1 MPEGKRAPY
10 EEIADRAALKRFCE
24 EKLEDLNME
33 PGAAQM
39 DLVMF
44 GDALSHVCRIK
55 RIISMPRA
63 NALLVGVGGS
73 GRQSLTRLS
82 CYIAEYKVFTIEVVR
97 GYRLEL
103 FREDLK
109 KLYEMTG
116 INQQTT
122 VFLFNDTQVIETG
135 FLEDINGML
144 TSGEVAGLYA
154 PDEKS
159 QVTSTLPLALGLGLT
174 LPLALGLGLTLSLT
188 LTLTLTLTLSQPLPQ
203 P

>member
-1 MPEGKRAPY
+1 
-10 EEIADRAALKRFCE
+10 
-24 EKLEDLNME
+24 
-33 PGAAQM
+33 
-39 DLVMF
+39 
-44 GDALSHVCRIK
+44 
-55 RIISMPRA
+55 
-63 NALLVGVGGS
+63 
-73 GRQSLTRLS
+73 
-82 CYIAEYKVFTIEVVR
+82 VR

-188 LTLTLTLTLSQPLPQ
+188 LTLTLTLTLRLPLSQP
-203 P
+203 

>member
-1 MPEGKRAPY
+1 M
-10 EEIADRAALKRFCE
+10 
-24 EKLEDLNME
+24 
-33 PGAAQM
+33 
-39 DLVMF
+39 
-44 GDALSHVCRIK
+44 
-55 RIISMPRA
+55 
-63 NALLVGVGGS
+63 
-73 GRQSLTRLS
+73 
-82 CYIAEYKVFTIEVVR
+82 VR

-159 QVTSTLPLALGLGLT
+159 QVTSTLPLAKAWVLGRL
-174 LPLALGLGLTLSLT
+174 LPVRARMS
-188 LTLTLTLTLSQPLPQ
+188 SS
-203 P
+203 

>member
-1 MPEGKRAPY
+1 MPHPIAPSYCPILLPQPRANPNPTPNAQVHECSRAFSDRFNTAADKDFFVALLDEKLVKDFQGVEVKKLFKGGEITCFGDFMREVPEGKRAPY

-82 CYIAEYKVFTIEVVR
+82 CYIAEYKVP
-97 GYRLEL
+97 L
-103 FREDLK
+103 
-109 KLYEMTG
+109 
-116 INQQTT
+116 
-122 VFLFNDTQVIETG
+122 
-135 FLEDINGML
+135 
-144 TSGEVAGLYA
+144 
-154 PDEKS
+154 
-159 QVTSTLPLALGLGLT
+159 LP
-174 LPLALGLGLTLSLT
+174 PT
-188 LTLTLTLTLSQPLPQ
+188 LTLTLLLTLSPPLIHP
-203 P
+203 

>member
-122 VFLFNDTQVIETG
+122 VFLFNDTQVGGDVGEIWGGTG
-135 FLEDINGML
+135 WGW
-144 TSGEVAGLYA
+144 G
-154 PDEKS
+154 
-159 QVTSTLPLALGLGLT
+159 
-174 LPLALGLGLTLSLT
+174 
-188 LTLTLTLTLSQPLPQ
+188 
-203 P
+203 